1 MAQETGDRL
10 LFRKLFR
17 NVSQFID
24 SCTYFDFFF
33 SLSLSFFGWLCSVDL
48 PLCTFYLFVC
58 HLKHCLSG

>member
-24 SCTYFDFFF
+24 SCTSFDFF

-48 PLCTFYLFVC
+48 PLRTFLFVC
-58 HLKHCLSG
+58 MSLKHCLCG